1 MSAPGRPK
9 GEYRSAQHEGTPVN
23 GWRLLSIVLRKELS
37 DALRDRRTLL
47 VVLVSSVLLGP
58 LVLVALSGL
67 VATLEAQAEKRV
79 VVVAGIEQA
88 PGLRNFIE
96 RQSYA
101 VKPAPADYEAQLRA
115 QTLRDPVLVVPPGF
129 EAALLR
135 GEQPVLEIVSDS
147 GNKPAE
153 AGAGRVSRL
162 LAGYGRERGAL
173 SLALRGVSS
182 QLLEPMQ
189 VEERDLASAQGR
201 AAQLTGM
208 LPFFVIMA
216 VVYGALNA
224 ALDTTAGER
233 ERGSLEPLLANPAP
247 RWALVGGKW
256 GAVFS
261 LAMLI
266 AVLSCLS
273 FLPAQW
279 LLRSDTLQAMFQF
292 GWVEALLF
300 IALLL
305 PLAAALSALLM
316 AVAIRCRTFK
326 EAQANSTV
334 VVLAA
339 SLLPL
344 VTLFNQGGEAPWH
357 AWVPALA
364 QYDLMTRVLKG
375 EALAAQ
381 PVLVSLVVCG
391 VLTTAAIAFVVHRLR
406 TAAVR

>member
-1 MSAPGRPK
+1 MSGA
-9 GEYRSAQHEGTPVN
+9 S
-23 GWRLLSIVLRKELS
+23 LLLIVLRKELA
-37 DALRDRRTLL
+37 DALRDRRTLI
-47 VVLVSSVLLGP
+47 VVLISSVLLGP

-67 VATLEAQAEKRV
+67 IATLEAQAEKREV
-79 VVVAGIEQA
+79 VVSGIEHA
-88 PGLRNFIE
+88 PALRNFIE
-96 RQSYA
+96 RQSY
-101 VKPAPADYEAQLRA
+101 VVTPAPADYEAKLRA
-115 QTLRDPVLVVPPGF
+115 QKLGDPVLVVPPGF

-135 GEQPVLEIVSDS
+135 GEQPALQIVSDT
-147 GNKPAE
+147 GNKAAE
-153 AGAGRVSRL
+153 AGAGRVQRL
-162 LAGYGRERGAL
+162 LAAYARERGAL
-173 SLALRGVSS
+173 SLALRGVSP

-256 GAVFS
+256 GAVFA

-266 AVLSCLS
+266 AVLCCLS

-292 GWVEALLF
+292 GWVEAVLF

-316 AVAIRCRTFK
+316 AVAIRCKTFK

-344 VTLFNQGGEAPWH
+344 MTLFNQGGEAWWH
-357 AWVPALA
+357 AWVPGLA
-364 QYDLMTRVLKG
+364 QFTLMTRVLKG
-375 EALAAQ
+375 EALAMQ
-381 PVLVSLVVCG
+381 PVAVSLAVCT
-391 VLTTAAIAFVVHRLR
+391 VLTVVSVVFVARHLR
-406 TAAVR
+406 AAAVR